1 MYKNRRDAMEKM
13 NRHIQ
18 KRSGICR
25 NEKLKANQ
33 KIQYGTFKSSSKGP
47 RTAQRILKVN
57 EKE

>member
-1 MYKNRRDAMEKM
+1 MYKNGRDAMEEM
-13 NRHIQ
+13 NRHIR

-33 KIQYGTFKSSSKGP
+33 KIQYGTLKSSSKGP
-47 RTAQRILKVN
+47 RIAQRILKVN